1 MQNYAVLAVG
11 ILGLGLISSC
21 SAGNR
26 SFESRRQFAIQHNR
40 ERLASSKNE
49 VPKKWSE
56 DNLSALASINDK
68 AVSDPVLTSAILA
81 KGENGAYGIFVFWIE
96 DYPSVDGIE
105 FRLSEEGSGIV
116 VPISDS
122 KLKRMQADARDTIV
136 FGMEYDWEE
145 TPETTSLLKSFEQIV
160 STKNLKVRLM
170 RGNTPVTN
178 WHPMSAYK
186 VDRWL
191 SEDK

>member
-1 MQNYAVLAVG
+1 M
-11 ILGLGLISSC
+11 
-21 SAGNR
+21 
-26 SFESRRQFAIQHNR
+26 
-40 ERLASSKNE
+40 
-49 VPKKWSE
+49 
-56 DNLSALASINDK
+56 SALASINDK